1 MNKIKVMFYATLRD
15 EMGTRSLEL
24 ELEPGA
30 TVRTLKDKLEQDRPG
45 TTASIERALVAVNR
59 EYSPDETVLVENAE
73 VALFPPVSGG

>member
-15 EMGTRSLEL
+15 EMGMRSLEL

-30 TVRTLKDKLEQDRPG
+30 TVRALKDRLEQDRPG
-45 TTASIERALVAVNR
+45 AKASIERALVAVNR